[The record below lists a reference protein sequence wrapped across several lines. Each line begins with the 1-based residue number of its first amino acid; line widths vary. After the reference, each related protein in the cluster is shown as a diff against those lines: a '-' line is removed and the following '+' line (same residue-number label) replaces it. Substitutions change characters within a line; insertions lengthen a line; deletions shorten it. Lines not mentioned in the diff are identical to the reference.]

1 MTDKNERVGVHDP
14 TLAKEPTS
22 ARFSLEDILEQVKEQ
37 TGVGDIVGSEGEALA
52 SKKQIAANRKNAKRS
67 TGPRTSAGKAKS
79 AMNSTRHGFLRQFDL
94 VEGEDEQEFSKFAE
108 GARAVLK
115 PEGAV
120 EEYYFDRWT
129 KDVWLLNRLDNV
141 PSALLVKEESLDDLS
156 LDDIL
161 NFLESLDPLS
171 GRAFDKIQMIEKRM
185 REQKARWDGDSQ
197 ATDQNKR
204 DAGSIS
210 DTQSARDMAELSR
223 GAELESLQTV
233 FLKHLIYR
241 ASKMGSASNK
251 AWSAQTPAETDRAEG
266 ERDAPSTDDVI
277 NKMAR
282 AFSRNRVS
290 IALALRYR
298 AQIVRSRDNALHELQ
313 RFQAARQGQVVAVP
327 EMVDVNVNFSGKEDE
342 TKGKITKRSQS

>member
-37 TGVGDIVGSEGEALA
+37 TSVGNIVRSEGEALA

-67 TGPRTSAGKAKS
+67 TGPRTGAGKTKS
-79 AMNSTRHGFLRQFDL
+79 AMNSTRHGFRGQFRL
-94 VEGEDEQEFSKFAE
+94 VEGEDPQEFSKFAE
-108 GARAVLK
+108 GARDVLK
-115 PEGAV
+115 PEGEV

-129 KDVWLLNRLDNV
+129 KDVWLLDRLDNV
-141 PSALLVKEESLDDLS
+141 LSALLVKEESLDDLS
-156 LDDIL
+156 PDDIL
-161 NFLESLDPLS
+161 NIIESLDVLS
-171 GRAFDKIQMIEKRM
+171 GRAFDKIQTIEKRM
-185 REQKARWDGDSQ
+185 NEPTARCDGNRQ
-197 ATDQNKR
+197 AMDQNKR
-204 DAGSIS
+204 DAGSIWNA
-210 DTQSARDMAELSR
+210 QSVRDMSEIER
-223 GAELESLQTV
+223 GVELESLGTV
-233 FLKHLIYR
+233 FIKHLIHR
-241 ASKMGSASNK
+241 LSKMSSAPNK
-251 AWSAQTPAETDRAEG
+251 AWSAQTPAEADRPEG
-266 ERDAPSTDDVI
+266 ELDAPSTDDVI

>member
-79 AMNSTRHGFLRQFDL
+79 AMNSTRHGFLGQL
-94 VEGEDEQEFSKFAE
+94 PLIPGEDPQEFSNFAE
-108 GARAVLK
+108 GIRAVLK

-251 AWSAQTPAETDRAEG
+251 AWSAQTPAEADRPEG
-266 ERDAPSTDDVI
+266 ELDAPSTDDVI